1 MTHNNCRLLP
11 DLKQQGRLVVR
22 LKEILTLRHIQHW
35 VEIMSRVKVMKRQ
48 MEWVEN
54 ESISVN
60 VALAVRV

>member
-22 LKEILTLRHIQHW
+22 LKETLTLRHIQHW
-35 VEIMSRVKVMKRQ
+35 VEIISRVKRQ